1 MSLTLYYHPISQPAR
16 AVLSVLA
23 IGKIQFEGKV
33 LDIFKGEAR
42 TPEYLEL
49 NPFGGVPFITH
60 ENVKLSESNAIL
72 THLC

>member
-16 AVLSVLA
+16 AVLALLH

-33 LDIFKGEAR
+33 IDIFKGAAR

-49 NPFGGVPFITH
+49 NPFGGVPFIIH
-60 ENVKLSESNAIL
+60 DKL
-72 THLC
+72 HLS